1 MLKETPLQGIYDIIG
16 GAKSEFSSDICHNN
30 NPDDFKFFLDLFH
43 TIDRL
48 VGVDVHYVI

>member
-1 MLKETPLQGIYDIIG
+1 MQGVYDIIS
-16 GAKSEFSSDICHNN
+16 GAKSEFSNDICHNS
-30 NPDDFKFFLDLFH
+30 NPDDFKFFLYLFY